1 MLELLQELVG
11 TNGFIPHGHCYLWN
25 PLLVWLHVLADI
37 GTAIAY
43 YSIPLT
49 LFYFVQQRRDLPFNW
64 IFLMFSAFITACG
77 TVHLLEV
84 WTLWYPIY
92 WFSGGVK
99 AITAVISLGTAVALF
114 WLIPEALALPS
125 PAQLAA
131 TNRELQQQINDR
143 HKAELELIHSR
154 DLKEAIFDESTDAIF
169 LVDSQTLRT
178 VDCNRCAI
186 EMFEVDS
193 KDELINIAG
202 HTLQRYQFSAD
213 ELEAIAQEMDSKGF
227 WSREIEYCTK
237 TGRIFWGYLAAN
249 VVHVA
254 GKAINLVRVSD
265 VSDRKQAEQQLQQ
278 SLREKEVLLK
288 EIHHRVKN
296 NLQIVYSLLRLQ
308 RRQLKDPQ
316 AVEALLE
323 SQNRIETIAL
333 IHEKLYR
340 SKDLGSIDFA
350 EYIPGLVSNLF
361 STYDVNDR
369 RITLET
375 KVEPISL
382 DIDKAIPC
390 GLIIN
395 ELVSNAL
402 KYAFP
407 SAQTGQIDV
416 EMRCGEDAQITLI
429 VGDNGVGFSSCSDF
443 SQPETLGLQ
452 LVEDFVAQLKG
463 QLQISCHAGTQ
474 FSITFPGG
482 VYAS

>member
-1 MLELLQELVG
+1 MLELIQNLFG
-11 TNGFIPHGHCYLWN
+11 TGTFIPHGHCYLWN
-25 PLLVWLHVLADI
+25 SALVWLHVLSDL
-37 GTAIAY
+37 GTALAY

-49 LFYFVQQRRDLPFNW
+49 LFYFVQQRQDLPFNW
-64 IFLMFSAFITACG
+64 IYLMFSAFITACG

-84 WTLWYPIY
+84 WTLWHPVY
-92 WFSGGVK
+92 WLSGSIK
-99 AITAVISLGTAVALF
+99 AITAVVSLGTAVALF
-114 WLIPEALALPS
+114 RLIPKALALPS
-125 PAQLAA
+125 PAQL
-131 TNRELQQQINDR
+131 ELANQELKNQISDR
-143 HKAELELIHSR
+143 HHTELELIRSR

-169 LVDSQTLRT
+169 LVDSQTLLT
-178 VDCNRCAI
+178 LDCNRRAVD
-186 EMFEVDS
+186 MFEAVS
-193 KDELINIAG
+193 KNELLNIAG
-202 HTLQRYQFSAD
+202 HTLQREQFSAA
-213 ELEAIAQEMDSKGF
+213 ELEAITQEMKAKGF

-237 TGRIFWGYLAAN
+237 LGRIFWGYINAN
-249 VVHVA
+249 VVQVA
-254 GKAINLVRVSD
+254 GKTLNLVRVSD
-265 VSDRKQAEQQLQQ
+265 ISDRKQSEQQIQQ

-308 RRQLKDPQ
+308 CRQLKDPQ

-340 SKDLGSIDFA
+340 SKNLASIDFA

-361 STYDVNDR
+361 STYDISER
-369 RITLET
+369 QIALET
-375 KVEPISL
+375 RVESISL

-407 SAQTGQIDV
+407 AAAAGQIDV
-416 EMRCGEDAQITLI
+416 EMKYGDDAQITLI
-429 VGDNGVGFSSCSDF
+429 VGDNGVGLSADPGFPH
-443 SQPETLGLQ
+443 PETLGLQ

-463 QLQISCHAGTQ
+463 KLQVSCNAGTQ

-482 VYAS
+482 SYAP